1 MNTNDK
7 AKKNNKGF
15 LYPNSY
21 KKKPTHPDYQG
32 KIICEDQEILIN
44 AWENKEENS
53 NKKYLSLRIFKK
65 SEEPNNENK
74 NESKDK
80 PCYLNPNTYKNKAT
94 HPDYIGKMFL
104 IDKDYK
110 ISAWENKDSHG
121 KQYYSLSVQIFEEKP
136 KTAQVQ
142 NTDDTLNQLEE
153 DFLNKFD
160 GPNYNLS
167 DDVDLK
173 TILNNDF
180 DDDPFK

>member
-1 MNTNDK
+1 MEDMEQFAELMK
-7 AKKNNKGF
+7 AMQAG
-15 LYPNSY
+15 
-21 KKKPTHPDYQG
+21 QG
-32 KIICEDQEILIN
+32 KGD
-44 AWENKEENS
+44 
-53 NKKYLSLRIFKK
+53 KKTVGDRRDSYRFA
-65 SEEPNNENK
+65 
-74 NESKDK
+74 D
-80 PCYLNPNTYKNKAT
+80 PNTYKNKAT

-136 KTAQVQ
+136 KTTQVQ

-160 GPNYNLS
+160 GTNYNLS